1 MKELI
6 EKISQ
11 IDELNGIISHNEVMY
26 LDKLTHLEQRL
37 ADSKKEIKLANEKYT
52 SLFES
57 ALKKKEND
65 SQQNS
70 KYFTETID

>member
-1 MKELI
+1 
-6 EKISQ
+6 
-11 IDELNGIISHNEVMY
+11 MY

-37 ADSKKEIKLANEKYT
+37 ADAKKEIKLESEKYT

-65 SQQNS
+65 SQQNT
-70 KYFTETID
+70 KYFTETIERIR